1 MILMLKKLWFDQDNT
16 PYEGSILHDLMAQY
30 GLTKIIHEPT
40 HILESSVSYI
50 DVVLFASQEN
60 SVTNS
65 DVHSSL
71 HCNIIYIFQF

>member
-1 MILMLKKLWFDQDNT
+1 
-16 PYEGSILHDLMAQY
+16 MAQY

-50 DVVLFASQEN
+50 DVVFASQEN
-60 SVTNS
+60 SVTNLE
-65 DVHSSL
+65 VHSSL

>member
-1 MILMLKKLWFDQDNT
+1 
-16 PYEGSILHDLMAQY
+16 MAQY

-40 HILESSVSYI
+40 HILESSVSDI
-50 DVVLFASQEN
+50 DVVLFASREN

-65 DVHSSL
+65 EVHSSL